1 MSQNATHFLYNES
14 LPKVDISVCRLPLAT
29 LRLCQK
35 QTQKEAENQKGKDKH
50 LCLESQGE
58 GYVAF
63 RISAVRMFN
72 DCFLLSQRDLSFP
85 AAQDEWLPWMVY
97 TTEVSGAGLGST
109 RYPWL

>member
-1 MSQNATHFLYNES
+1 MSRNATHFLYNES
-14 LPKVDISVCRLPLAT
+14 LPKVDTSVCHLPLAT

-35 QTQKEAENQKGKDKH
+35 QTPKEAENQKGEDKH

-72 DCFLLSQRDLSFP
+72 DCFLFSRGISHFRQHRTKGSHGWFSQLKF
-85 AAQDEWLPWMVY
+85 L
-97 TTEVSGAGLGST
+97 GLA
-109 RYPWL
+109 